1 MLPSRQSLA
10 HDPLRP
16 LYHFLPPANWMND
29 PNGLIQWGDE
39 YHLFYQYNPNAAVW
53 GDIHWGHAVSKDLV
67 HWEDLPIALAPTPG
81 GPDADGCWT
90 GCAVD
95 HNGTPTL
102 IYTGKQGDV
111 ENVCLATSTD
121 DLRTWQKHS
130 ANPVISGPPADHN
143 LIGFRDPYVWRENGQ
158 WHMMIG
164 AGTQRGSKTLL
175 YQSPDLVDWEY
186 TSIVELGNA
195 HSTMCEC
202 PNFFQ
207 FDDRHVLICSPWQTD
222 DAFYYSGELEER
234 GLDYDQTG
242 RVDYGKSL
250 FAPQVFQDKKGRW
263 LMFGWLKERR
273 TVEAHKTVGWAGV
286 MSLPRQLTLGPD
298 GSLQSQ
304 PVPELQK
311 LRGDQLVL
319 ENMSILAGSER
330 PLLVQGNCLE
340 IQIDLLSKTGIGGLK
355 VCCAPDDSEYTLI
368 SYDASTNEIALD
380 TQHASLS
387 PEAMQ
392 ERHTYTLPDTDSQPH
407 KLHIFI
413 DRSVIE
419 IFTTD
424 RQCLTTRM
432 YPTNPDSLGIKLFA
446 QGSNLHVPH
455 MSIWQLDAIWPD
467 NASS

>member
-10 HDPLRP
+10 ADPLRP

-39 YHLFYQYNPNAAVW
+39 YHLFYQYNPNGAVW

-67 HWEDLPIALAPTPG
+67 NWEDLPIALAPTPG
-81 GPDADGCWT
+81 GPDAGGCWT

-95 HNGTPTL
+95 NNGTPTL
-102 IYTGKQGDV
+102 IYTGWKDGV
-111 ENVCLATSTD
+111 ESVCLATSTD
-121 DLRTWQKHS
+121 NLRTWHKHPN
-130 ANPVISGPPADHN
+130 NPVISGPPADHN

-158 WHMMIG
+158 WHMIIG
-164 AGTQRGSKTLL
+164 AGTHRGSKALL
-175 YQSPDLVDWEY
+175 YQSSDLIDWEY
-186 TSIVELGNA
+186 SHLILLGNT

-202 PNFFQ
+202 PNLFPLGNH
-207 FDDRHVLICSPWQTD
+207 HVLIYSPWQTD
-222 DAFYYSGELEER
+222 DTFYYSGELEKL
-234 GLDYDQTG
+234 GLDFNQTG
-242 RVDYGKSL
+242 RVDYGTPL
-250 FAPQVFQDKKGRW
+250 FAPQVFQDKDGRW

-273 TVEAHKTVGWAGV
+273 TVEAHTAAGWAGA
-286 MSLPRQLTLGPD
+286 MSLPRHLTLGPD
-298 GSLQSQ
+298 GSLHSQ
-304 PVPELQK
+304 PVAELQK

-319 ENMSILAGSER
+319 ENMSIAADTER

-340 IQIDLLSKTGIGGLK
+340 IKIDLISEASIGGLK

-368 SYDASTNEIALD
+368 SYNAATNELALD

-387 PEAMQ
+387 PAAMR
-392 ERHTYTLPDTDSQPH
+392 ERHTYTLPDTGSEPC

-419 IFTTD
+419 IFTAD
-424 RQCLTTRM
+424 GQCLTTRI

-446 QGSNLHVPH
+446 QGDSLYVPR
-455 MSIWQLDAIWPD
+455 MNFWQLDAIWP
-467 NASS
+467 SSPGS